1 MTLSVQLVAPRPPES
16 LLKPSPADIQSAAR
30 ITAQRQPAPLSPNS
44 TYAPDGFLLPTS
56 PGIPPATVERNA
68 LAVHFKVSDP
78 QLLIG
83 QHDNLS
89 AHIQRLYSQQPSFK
103 AFVQTQLEHAFPG
116 VRPLN
121 AETIA
126 YSRYTSSDDV
136 ETLTSSE
143 PLMSA
148 LAEAIS
154 AVLADPNKPAPDER
168 GVRSEFMTRQTPSDS
183 AKPAITS
190 GTLHSIARDIATKYP
205 ETLQAFWAT
214 PRPNEKN
221 PRTLES
227 PQNQLLTLHKQQLST
242 LAALRVSDGTL
253 SPASKQLIDS
263 ALQHPTLAERESAFA
278 NGARPGVYPVTVDDG
293 TERGALLAGAF
304 LITKTDNSWVTAP
317 TWPNGRALPLNDA
330 NGPVVLYTP
339 SEGFE
344 EFTTPAQA
352 RQALAERLDQ
362 GGPTADLLLQQ
373 LPLALQNRDE
383 PPSGDDVMRS
393 AEPLTGDVLAEGIPW
408 MLKRQQEDIQA
419 QATQT
424 FSPSGARPLTDPAS
438 LQTLDDSADWS
449 YLLDGS
455 NAMSA
460 RDAKLADKLQPEWL
474 KKLSPTQV
482 ALFDHLENAEQ
493 KSTRAL
499 APLLEKIPNIGAF
512 SRDRIG
518 EAIQKRYPLSALL
531 DADKLMVQVETKT
544 RLHQG
549 RPSSNETPFVKNH
562 TVSLTDLALKNPTEF
577 PAIESSQF
585 TQTTFKLPLYDN
597 QGKPV
602 LDGGGRQVILDTEQ
616 LKSLVSTADVGGE
629 YTKLLKQELA
639 TDAESGPAGEVRKA
653 WKASL
658 SDSLEKDA
666 LLAELN
672 PDAYQANA
680 IQDTTTKRGAQ
691 WVAAVLGYPDAAD
704 RPQVDGKT
712 IVANAL
718 IQRGLLVQG
727 AMVIGN
733 QTDKSMVLY
742 TPDAPD
748 GISFRELAD
757 QAALNTLLEKN
768 EWRVYTA
775 NRTSPVNKNDVGK
788 VYAALKKGPR
798 NDLTNPFKVIETTVL
813 TLKLQGS
820 ASTLQ
825 PIKGNFQD
833 ELYKQHVQRVID
845 KADHQSVSSAEVAT
859 QSKIN
864 KAQFGIEVG
873 MALLDV
879 VPVIGK
885 GLSAG
890 ARLAK
895 TGLKVLRAN
904 GKALPRLIKN
914 PRLGHAMYADAPVTV
929 TRLPNVRTAPLRPVL
944 NNTPPPRP
952 RLPAVVDTPPS
963 ARTPPTRDLS
973 AFTVPDDV
981 IKGVPMNANGTYR
994 VGDNFY
1000 VRYTDGTGANKV
1012 YLIDSGFHARSG
1024 TVSILDPNEPL
1035 TRSTFFRRRENLV
1048 RANNGEWRSS
1058 RLPAG
1063 GPNPG
1068 EAARATK
1075 RPLEPTAHSSGN
1087 TPSSQPL
1094 TKRPRVPESFPGEKA
1109 LMEPPVKGKNVF
1121 YHYTGNKPH
1130 AAINASRNLEPSS
1143 SKLTGEALPRGKG
1156 RHYFTDLAP
1165 DDMPTKQISET
1176 IFGRRR
1182 YGNALD
1188 KMTHYYEVNTSGL
1201 NVIKSPENPHIF
1213 YVDVPFSIPLTYR
1226 GGPNAELTTR
1236 IISHGKT
1243 PVKV

>member
-1 MTLSVQLVAPRPPES
+1 MTPSVQTVAPRPSET
-16 LLKPSPADIQSAAR
+16 LLKPSPANTQSAAG
-30 ITAQRQPAPLSPNS
+30 ITAQQQPAPLSTSS

-56 PGIPPATVERNA
+56 PGIQPATAERNA
-68 LAVHFKVSDP
+68 LAEHFKVSDTEI
-78 QLLIG
+78 LLH

-89 AHIQRLYSQQPSFK
+89 AKIQRLYSQQPSFK
-103 AFVQTQLEHAFPG
+103 AFVQAQLEKAFPG

-121 AETIA
+121 AETVA
-126 YSRYTSSDDV
+126 YNRYTSSGDV
-136 ETLTSSE
+136 ETLTSSQ

-148 LAEAIS
+148 LFDEIR
-154 AVLADPNKPAPDER
+154 AVLADPDKVMPDES
-168 GVRSEFMTRQTPSDS
+168 GVRSEFITRQTPSDS
-183 AKPAITS
+183 ARPAVTS
-190 GTLHSIARDIATKYP
+190 GTLHSIARDIATQYP
-205 ETLQAFWAT
+205 KTLQTFWAT
-214 PRPNEKN
+214 PRPNEKQSHIVE
-221 PRTLES
+221 P

-253 SPASKQLIDS
+253 SPTSKQLIDT
-263 ALQHPTLAERESAFA
+263 ALQFPTLTERESAFA
-278 NGARPGVYPVTVDDG
+278 NGARPGVYPITVDDG
-293 TERGALLAGAF
+293 TEKGALLAGAF
-304 LITKTDNSWVTAP
+304 LITKTDNSWATMP

-352 RQALAERLDQ
+352 RQALADRLDQ
-362 GGPTADLLLQQ
+362 GGPQTDLLLQQ

-383 PPSGDDVMRS
+383 PPSGDDLMRS
-393 AEPLTGDVLAEGIPW
+393 ADPLTGDVLAEGVPW

-424 FSPSGARPLTDPAS
+424 FTPLGTNPLTDPTSSQA
-438 LQTLDDSADWS
+438 LYDSADWS

-460 RDAKLADKLQPEWL
+460 RDDKLADKLQPEWL

-482 ALFDHLENAEQ
+482 ALFDYLENAEQ
-493 KSTRAL
+493 KSTRVL
-499 APLLEKIPNIGAF
+499 APLLEKIPNIGTF

-518 EAIQKRYPLSALL
+518 AALQKLYPSVQV

-544 RLHQG
+544 RFHLG
-549 RPSSNETPFVKNH
+549 RPSSNETPFVKSH

-577 PAIESSQF
+577 PAAESTQF
-585 TQTTFKLPLYDN
+585 TQTTFKLPLYDT
-597 QGKPV
+597 QGKPI
-602 LDGGGRQVILDTEQ
+602 LDADGTQVIWDTEQ
-616 LKSLVSTADVGGE
+616 LKTLVNTADVGGE
-629 YTKLLKQELA
+629 YTKLLKKELA

-653 WKASL
+653 WKANL

-672 PDAYQANA
+672 PDAYKANA
-680 IQDTTTKRGAQ
+680 KQDTTTKRGAQ
-691 WVAAVLGYPDAAD
+691 WVAAVLGYPNDAE

-718 IQRGLLVQG
+718 IQRGLPVQG

-733 QTDKSMVLY
+733 QTDKAMVLY

-748 GISFRELAD
+748 GVSFRELED
-757 QAALNTLLEKN
+757 QAALNTLLDKN

-775 NRTSPVNKNDVGK
+775 NRKSPVKKDDVDK
-788 VYAALKKGPR
+788 AYAAVKRGPL
-798 NDLTNPFKVIETTVL
+798 DYLTNPSNIVDTTVK

-833 ELYKQHVQRVID
+833 ELYKQHVHLVID

-895 TGLKVLRAN
+895 SGLRVLRSNGKVL
-904 GKALPRLIKN
+904 PRMIKG
-914 PRLGHAMYADAPVTV
+914 PRLGRAVYADMPATA
-929 TRLPNVRTAPLRPVL
+929 TRLPNVRTAPMRPVL
-944 NNTPPPRP
+944 NNTPPQP
-952 RLPAVVDTPPS
+952 RLPTLVETPPP
-963 ARTPPTRDLS
+963 ARVAPTRDLS
-973 AFTVPDDV
+973 DFAVPDDV
-981 IKGVPMNANGTYR
+981 IKGVPLSEYGTYK
-994 VGDNFY
+994 VGENFY
-1000 VRYTDGTGANKV
+1000 VRHTDATGINRV
-1012 YLIDSGFHARSG
+1012 YMIESGFHARSG
-1024 TVSILDPNEPL
+1024 RTNILDPNEL
-1035 TRSTFFRRRENLV
+1035 STRPITFRRRDAMV
-1048 RANNGEWRSS
+1048 RNNKGEWESGRIPGGDPSKAK
-1058 RLPAG
+1058 AG
-1063 GPNPG
+1063 
-1068 EAARATK
+1068 TTSK
-1075 RPLEPTAHSSGN
+1075 RPFEPEAHHSRN
-1087 TPSSQPL
+1087 IPVTQPL
-1094 TKRPRVPESFPGEKA
+1094 TKRPRVPEAFPGEKA

-1121 YHYTGNKPH
+1121 YHYTGHKPH
-1130 AAINASRNLEPSS
+1130 AAISASRNLEPSS
-1143 SKLTGEALPRGKG
+1143 STLTGVALPRGKG

-1176 IFGRRR
+1176 IFGRRK

-1201 NVIKSPENPHIF
+1201 NVIKSTENPHIF

-1226 GGPNAELTTR
+1226 GGPNGELTTR

-1243 PVKV
+1243 PLKV